1 MPYAILMNEL
11 KPLDLKKTASILAK
25 AEYLVYADATRS
37 VRNCCGILARNLSL
51 QEAKSISDELNR
63 AGVGVFYMDQ
73 GRMYHPE
80 RASHINDADC
90 LEQHF
95 NVQDIYGRSHP
106 LSWSNITLLS
116 LGRIVERKQAPGWGV
131 SPGTTTMRRAIIPG
145 PLLVAG
151 AIAAPPPESGSS
163 RKTIEEEHFILDIFA
178 RAPQEQHYRIE
189 QKAFNYDYLGHRL
202 RASSGENFRLFIEDL
217 VRFAKNA
224 YGNRGINAYLA
235 AQELEKLDYYD
246 LDHFD
251 DENLWL
257 LQLIHTSESSPEN
270 EAQS

>member
-11 KPLDLKKTASILAK
+11 KPLDLKKTATILAK
-25 AEYLVYADATRS
+25 AEYVVYADATRT
-37 VRNCCGILARNLSL
+37 VRNCCGILAKNLSL
-51 QEAKSISDELNR
+51 QEAKSITDELNR

-73 GRMYHPE
+73 GQMYHPE
-80 RASHINDADC
+80 RASHVNNADC
-90 LEQHF
+90 LPQHF

-106 LSWSNITLLS
+106 LEWSNIILLS
-116 LGRIVERKQAPGWGV
+116 LGRIVERKQATAWV
-131 SPGTTTMRRAIIPG
+131 ASPGTTALRRVMIPG
-145 PLLVAG
+145 PLFMAG
-151 AIAAPPPESGSS
+151 VIGQSPGGPSS
-163 RKTIEEEHFILDIFA
+163 PRKTIEEEHLILDIFA
-178 RAPQEQHYRIE
+178 RQPQEQHYRIE

-217 VRFAKNA
+217 VGFAKNA

-251 DENLWL
+251 NENLWL
-257 LQLIHTSESSPEN
+257 LQLIHTSESSSGA
-270 EAQS
+270 EARP